1 MSIRDLDIDK
11 LVEITIKATE
21 QVIILADQCQVDRD
35 EAYQHFARLVMLAST
50 EGTFKT
56 YEVKKPSSSAATLN
70 EGKVIKINLI

>member
-11 LVEITIKATE
+11 LSEIIGEATE

-56 YEVKKPSSSAATLN
+56 YEVKKPSSTLAR
-70 EGKVIKINLI
+70 